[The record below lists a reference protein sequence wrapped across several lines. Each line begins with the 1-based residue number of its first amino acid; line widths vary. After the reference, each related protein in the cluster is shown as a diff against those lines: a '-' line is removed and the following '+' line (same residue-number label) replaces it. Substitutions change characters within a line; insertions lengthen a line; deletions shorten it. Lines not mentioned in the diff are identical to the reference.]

1 MSGRC
6 NQQIACPA
14 LAEAISRL
22 HVRQLQ
28 MHEKTTR
35 LTCCAQVYRVFGGLS
50 PQPDDVPGLAV
61 SVGAGD
67 AVAVSVGAGDAVAVL
82 EEDVLEEDD
91 ELLLLLLL
99 VLLLLL
105 LLDDDVDEA
114 PLTLNWAFVVKVP
127 VVAAVRTSDR
137 RTCRCTMGQ
146 SQSSGQLQLDQP

>member
-1 MSGRC
+1 M
-6 NQQIACPA
+6 
-14 LAEAISRL
+14 AEAISRL

-28 MHEKTTR
+28 MHEKTTL
-35 LTCCAQVYRVFGGLS
+35 LTCCAQVYRVLGGLS
-50 PQPDDVPGLAV
+50 PQPDDVPGLPVSVGAGEAV
-61 SVGAGD
+61 AVPVGAGD

-105 LLDDDVDEA
+105 LLEDDDEA
-114 PLTLNWAFVVKVP
+114 PLTLNWALVVKVP
-127 VVAAVRTSDR
+127 VVAAVRTLDR

-146 SQSSGQLQLDQP
+146 SPSSGQLQCGQQ